1 MRLLQS
7 QDPEVWSAIDEE
19 SQRQRD
25 RLVMIASENYVSP
38 AVLQAV
44 GSPLGDTAARG
55 YPGRREHGGGQFADA
70 VESLA
75 CQRAKE
81 LFGAEHVNVQPH
93 SGAQANLAV
102 YLAAVE
108 PGDVVLGLD
117 LSNGGHLTHGMPLN
131 ISGRTYH
138 FLHYG
143 VRQSDHRIDLD
154 QVAALARQYRPKLI
168 IAGASAYPREIP
180 HAQFAEIAQ
189 DCGAKLWVDM
199 AHYAGLVAG
208 GVHDNPA
215 PVADYVST
223 STHKTLR
230 GPRGGMLLCKAQYA
244 EQIDDAVFPG
254 VQGSPLMHVIAG
266 KAVCF
271 REAMQPEFRQY
282 ARRIVDNAKA
292 LAEALLSGGLSLV
305 SGGTDNHLILVDVSP
320 LGISGQ
326 QAETIL
332 DRCGITANKNVVPF
346 DRRPRVDPSGIR
358 FGTPALSSRGM
369 GQQQMQQ
376 IGRWI
381 VALLRSPDDQ
391 HLAQCIAGE
400 VAELC
405 RAFPVPDDC

>member
-1 MRLLQS
+1 MRLLRS
-7 QDPEVWSAIDEE
+7 QDPEVWSAIEQE
-19 SQRQRD
+19 GRRQRD

-44 GSPLGDTAARG
+44 QSPLGDTAARG
-55 YPGRREHGGGQFADA
+55 YPGRREHAGCQFADA
-70 VESLA
+70 IESLA
-75 CQRAKE
+75 CRRARQ

-102 YLAAVE
+102 YLAAVQ

-117 LSNGGHLTHGMPLN
+117 LSNGGHLTHGMQLN
-131 ISGRTYH
+131 ISGKTYH
-138 FLHYG
+138 FFHYG
-143 VRQSDHRIDLD
+143 VRPDNHRIDLD
-154 QVAALARQYRPKLI
+154 QVAALARQHRPKLI

-180 HAQFAEIAQ
+180 HPRFAEIAR

-208 GVHDNPA
+208 GVHHNPA
-215 PVADYVST
+215 PIADYVST

-230 GPRGGMLLCKAQYA
+230 GPRGGMILCKAHYA
-244 EQIDDAVFPG
+244 EQIDEAVFPG

-266 KAVCF
+266 KAVCLA
-271 REAMQPEFRQY
+271 EAMQPAFRQY
-282 ARRIVDNAKA
+282 AQQVVDNAKQ
-292 LAEALLSGGLSLV
+292 LADVLLSGGLSLV

-332 DRCGITANKNVVPF
+332 DRCGITANKNVIPY
-346 DRRPRVDPSGIR
+346 DRRPRTDPSGIR
-358 FGTPALSSRGM
+358 FGTPALTSRGM
-369 GQQQMQQ
+369 GPSQMQQ

-381 VALLRSPDDQ
+381 VSLLRSPDDQ
-391 HLAQCIAGE
+391 NLARRIGGE

-405 RAFPVPDDC
+405 QAFPVPSDC